1 MKTLKQ
7 VTDLVGMTRRVIQ
20 EYEKAGLT
28 KTPTTTD
35 KYGHLLYDEATI
47 ERLWQIRF
55 YRELEYDKEQ
65 IRKAFTDPSYNKHD
79 AIADQI
85 VKLEEKRRKLEA
97 MIEVARTYNEMDILP
112 SDIWTGQNGVL
123 EALPY
128 DINVAAATKIFS
140 SIDRFAE
147 QIDWE
152 QEISEGCWEEILVD
166 WPTRKAEN
174 QWMTAL
180 KKIESYY
187 LNGFSYK
194 STDVQ
199 KQISIMQSI
208 DAEIIQGSIIKSW
221 LRTYTYATAIIDC
234 EDSINEAFRKNGTQ
248 YITDAVAFYCYG
260 QWMEYVKNINCF
272 GKTTFWKTIDNFKN
286 YGMKRF
292 TTGSKEVQNEV
303 KKLHRMIMDVGV
315 FSEGTQIKLLELF
328 SALLDS
334 QEVKD
339 ALENGRGKGICWFI
353 SRAIQIYCN
362 HQQESMEKE
371 KESNE

>member
-303 KKLHRMIMDVGV
+303 KKLHGMIMDVGV

-334 QEVKD
+334 QEVKMHLKM
-339 ALENGRGKGICWFI
+339 AEEKVSAGSFPERYRFI
-353 SRAIQIYCN
+353 ATTSKNQWKRRRKA
-362 HQQESMEKE
+362 ME
-371 KESNE
+371 

>member
-221 LRTYTYATAIIDC
+221 LRTYTYAGA
-234 EDSINEAFRKNGTQ
+234 
-248 YITDAVAFYCYG
+248 DAHA
-260 QWMEYVKNINCF
+260 
-272 GKTTFWKTIDNFKN
+272 
-286 YGMKRF
+286 
-292 TTGSKEVQNEV
+292 
-303 KKLHRMIMDVGV
+303 
-315 FSEGTQIKLLELF
+315 
-328 SALLDS
+328 
-334 QEVKD
+334 
-339 ALENGRGKGICWFI
+339 GR
-353 SRAIQIYCN
+353 
-362 HQQESMEKE
+362 HVLV
-371 KESNE
+371 

>member
-1 MKTLKQ
+1 MKKLSEVAKL
-7 VTDLVGMTRRVIQ
+7 VDLPRQRIQ
-20 EYEKAGLT
+20 EYEKAGIAF
-28 KTPTTTD
+28 KPKIKNNHGD
-35 KYGHLLYDEATI
+35 WLYDEAEI
-47 ERLWQIRF
+47 ERLWQIKF
-55 YRELEYDKEQ
+55 YLTLKFKVPE
-65 IRKAFTDPSYNKHD
+65 IKAIFAAPDYNKHD
-79 AIADQI
+79 AIASQI
-85 VKLEEKRRKLEA
+85 TELEKQKKELES
-97 MIEVARTYNEMDILP
+97 MIEVARAYNEMDILP
-112 SDIWTGQNGVL
+112 SDIWAGQNGLL

-128 DINVAAATKIFS
+128 DISVAAATKTFS
-140 SIDRFAE
+140 LIDRFAE

-187 LNGFSYK
+187 LNGLSYK

-208 DAEIIQGSIIKSW
+208 DAEIIPGSIIKSW

-234 EDSINEAFRKNGTQ
+234 EDSINEVFRQNGPQ
-248 YITDAVAFYCYG
+248 YIIDAVAFYCYRR
-260 QWMEYVKNINCF
+260 WIEYVKNIDCF
-272 GKTTFWKTIDNFKN
+272 GKTIFWRTIDNLKN

-303 KKLHRMIMDVGV
+303 KKIHKMITDVGV
-315 FSEGTQIKLLELF
+315 FSEGTQIKLLKLF
-328 SALLDS
+328 SALMDS
-334 QEVKD
+334 QEIKD
-339 ALENGRGKGICWFI
+339 ALENGREKGICWFI

>member
-1 MKTLKQ
+1 M
-7 VTDLVGMTRRVIQ
+7 
-20 EYEKAGLT
+20 
-28 KTPTTTD
+28 
-35 KYGHLLYDEATI
+35 YDEATI

-303 KKLHRMIMDVGV
+303 KKLHGMIMDVGV

-339 ALENGRGKGICWFI
+339 ALENGSGKGICWFI

>member
-303 KKLHRMIMDVGV
+303 KKLHGMIMDVGV

-339 ALENGRGKGICWFI
+339 ALENGRGKGIFWFI